1 MANEHFANVR
11 SSPAFS
17 CLPHILEH
25 QAKRIPNAP
34 VILAPGRAPLS
45 YIRLYQHIDE
55 MERTLRAIGIARH
68 DRVAVLLPNGP
79 EMAVTILTVASS
91 ATCAPMNPAYGP
103 EELDRYFADLR
114 PRALIISV
122 GTDSPARAV
131 AISHGIRIL
140 ELSTTPDAEA
150 GLFTLAGDQQAVA
163 PDEPARPGDVALM
176 LFTSGTTARPKRV
189 PMTHAN
195 ICAGAHAYAAS
206 LALKESDRCLN
217 VLPLFH
223 GHGVVAT
230 LLNSLTAGASV
241 VCTPGCDVNSFF
253 GWLASFRPTWYS
265 AVPTMHQAI
274 LARARQNGE
283 RVVDC
288 GLRFIRSAS
297 APLPPTVFAELE
309 QTFGAPV
316 VELYGMTE
324 TGSSAI
330 ACNPLPPRRR
340 KVGSVG
346 IPVGLDVAIIGE
358 AGAFLPAGK
367 TGEVVVRGASVMSG
381 YDSDP
386 MANQAAFVGDWFR
399 TGDHGFFDED
409 GYLVLVGRKQEIIN
423 RGGEKFAPREVDEV
437 LLEHPAVAEAATFA
451 VPHPTLGEDVA
462 SAVIL
467 RPDMRATSSDIRQ
480 FTLGRLADFKVPR
493 QVHIV
498 DQLPKGPTG
507 KVQRVGLAAK
517 LGLASVAVAQ
527 QGFVAPRTY
536 SENMLAKFWAEILHV
551 ERVGIHDNFFALGGD
566 SLSAVHVLARI
577 SDILHREIGASR
589 IFEMPTVA
597 EMARHLDTL
606 TDADRAQGTSAIM
619 PVPRQHGVRATAAQE
634 RLLKL
639 QKALPEIPFC
649 NIVYALRLTSPV
661 DAFVLERSINEI
673 VRRHESLRT
682 TFAVVDSRYVQ
693 IIASQLNV
701 PVIVDDLRK
710 LPKSRKETATTKLLQ
725 HEFLH
730 SFDLAHGPLIRA
742 RLLRLA
748 EQEYLLLMT
757 MNQTVVDGW
766 SLGVFV
772 EELAALYEAF
782 TTGTPSPL
790 APLSIQFSD
799 FAQWQRD
806 WPSHPDMVAQ
816 LAYWREQL
824 KPPLP
829 VMKLATARA
838 RRTIDNFR
846 TARRETIL
854 PADLAEA
861 ARRFSHGEGGTL
873 FMVLVAAFKAL
884 LHRYLGQEDLRV
896 ATNVANRNRPGTE
909 GLIGRLTN
917 TVILRTELRGDPS
930 ARELLRQVR
939 ATTLAA
945 FVHQDFPF
953 GELAEAFASE
963 GSAAPPVLA
972 QAMITLQ
979 SANLR
984 PRANDAHG
992 LAFEEANPNMLT
1004 PLVTITSY
1012 DIILMLREDPQGLIG
1027 TCVYKPALFGARTID
1042 LLLRDF
1048 QKVLEQMVAQPDR
1061 PIAAIRVSRQK
1072 AKGR

>member
-11 SSPAFS
+11 SAPAFS
-17 CLPHILEH
+17 CLPHMLEH
-25 QAKRIPNAP
+25 HAKRIPNTP
-34 VILAPGRAPLS
+34 VILAPGRAPLTYS
-45 YIRLYQHIDE
+45 RLYQHIDE
-55 MERTLRAIGIARH
+55 MGRTLRAMGIARR
-68 DRVAVLLPNGP
+68 DRVAVMLPNGP
-79 EMAVTILTVASS
+79 EVAVTVLTVASS
-91 ATCAPMNPAYGP
+91 ATCAPMNPAYGA

-114 PRALIISV
+114 PRALITSA
-122 GTDSPARAV
+122 GMESPARGV
-131 AISHGIRIL
+131 AISHGIRVL
-140 ELSTTPDAEA
+140 ELSTTPGAQA
-150 GLFTLAGDQQAVA
+150 GLFTLAGDQQAAA
-163 PDEPARPGDVALM
+163 PEEPVKPGDVALM

-230 LLNSLTAGASV
+230 LLNSMTAGASV
-241 VCTPGCDVNSFF
+241 VCTPGCDVDHFF
-253 GWLASFRPTWYS
+253 GWLTSFRPTWYS

-274 LARARQNGE
+274 LARARQNRE
-283 RVVDC
+283 PVADC

-297 APLPPTVFAELE
+297 APLPPTVLAELE

-330 ACNPLPPRRR
+330 ACNPLPPGRR

-346 IPVGLDVAIIGE
+346 VPVGLDVAILGE
-358 AGAFLPAGK
+358 TGAFLPGGK

-381 YDSDP
+381 YDGEP
-386 MANQAAFVGDWFR
+386 MANQAVFVDDWFR
-399 TGDHGFFDED
+399 TGDHGFFDDD

-423 RGGEKFAPREVDEV
+423 RGGEKFAPREIDEV
-437 LLEHPAVAEAATFA
+437 LLEHTAVAEAATFA

-467 RPDMRATSSDIRQ
+467 RPYAVATPSDIRQ
-480 FTLGRLADFKVPR
+480 FAIGRLADFKVPR

-498 DQLPKGPTG
+498 DELPKGPTG

-517 LGLASVAVAQ
+517 LGLANPVVTQ
-527 QGFVAPRTY
+527 QTFVAPQTH
-536 SENMLAKFWAEILHV
+536 SEKMLAKFWAEILHV

-577 SDILHREIGASR
+577 CDILHREVGVSR

-606 TDADRAQGTSAIM
+606 THAERAQGTSVI
-619 PVPRQHGVRATAAQE
+619 VPAPRRHGVRATAAQE

-649 NIVYALRLTSPV
+649 NVVYALRLTSPV
-661 DAFVLERSINEI
+661 DTLVLERSINEI

-682 TFAVVDSRYVQ
+682 TFAVVESRYVQ
-693 IIASQLNV
+693 VVASQLNV
-701 PVIVDDLRK
+701 PVIFDDLRK
-710 LPKSRKETATTKLLQ
+710 LPKSRKEIATTKLVR

-742 RLLRLA
+742 RVQRLA
-748 EQEYLLLMT
+748 EQEHLLLMT
-757 MNQTVVDGW
+757 MHQTVVDGW
-766 SLGVFV
+766 SLGVLF

-782 TTGTPSPL
+782 TAGAASPL
-790 APLSIQFSD
+790 APLSVQYSD
-799 FAQWQRD
+799 FAHWQRN
-806 WPSHPDMVAQ
+806 WRSHPDMVAQ

-824 KPPLP
+824 RPPLP
-829 VMKLATARA
+829 VMKLATARP
-838 RRTIDNFR
+838 RRAIDNVR
-846 TARRETIL
+846 TARREAVL

-884 LHRYLGQEDLRV
+884 LHRYLGQNDLRV

-917 TVILRTELRGDPS
+917 SVILRTDLRGDPS
-930 ARELLRQVR
+930 AREVLRRVR
-939 ATTLAA
+939 AVTLAA

-953 GELAEAFASE
+953 GEIAEALASE
-963 GSAAPPVLA
+963 DSAEPAVLA

-984 PRANDAHG
+984 PRASAAHG

-1012 DIILMLREDPQGLIG
+1012 DIILMLREGRHGLIG
-1027 TCVYKPALFGARTID
+1027 TCVYKPALFSARTID
-1042 LLLRDF
+1042 RLLRDF
-1048 QKVLEQMVAQPDR
+1048 QKVLEQIVAQPDR
-1061 PIAAIRVSRQK
+1061 PISAIRVSRQK
-1072 AKGR
+1072 TKGR